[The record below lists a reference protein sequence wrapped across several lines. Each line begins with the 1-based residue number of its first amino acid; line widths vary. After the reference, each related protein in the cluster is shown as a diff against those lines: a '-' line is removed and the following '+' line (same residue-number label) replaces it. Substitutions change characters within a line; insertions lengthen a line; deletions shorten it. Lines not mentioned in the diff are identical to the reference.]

1 MSPQNPPSEGH
12 DFPLDFHWKTK
23 PSFVAAA
30 GVSLTG
36 HPRALE
42 ARNSIMTSLVRA
54 ALARRGGWVSY
65 SRSKRFYAPL
75 ARYEG
80 TAYTYD
86 RILAAVEELL
96 ALGLVEE
103 ERALPGPAS
112 HGWQSRIRAT
122 DRLLAAFRDCPFQH
136 VGPRDVIELRDADGE
151 RMAYADTDHT
161 RRLRRCMEARNEA
174 LAAIPVTMPEKD
186 GWIHTPGHV
195 SVRSEKT
202 GNWIGL
208 RPLPVPQV
216 VRIYGRGRWDMHGRL
231 YGWWQ
236 QLPAARR
243 IELLINGEVAFESDW
258 SACHPTLLYA
268 IAGKVPVGD
277 IYDVAGYD
285 PKHVKAALLTVMN
298 TKTTYGG
305 VLSLMKREEDA
316 PGAWPHSLDYT
327 KGLMRAVTHRHE
339 PIAHLL
345 GADMGIRLMHIE
357 SEMCVDVLKRCER
370 VNAPALPVHDSFV
383 TQASKGAAVT
393 AIMAEVMEATCAAI
407 NHSRPSIK
415 AGIPPHMGARRVS
428 RVAPA
433 ASASVPPAR
442 EAVSAPSSS
451 APSKNGPG
459 KAVSRPVRPCLS
471 AKASPALPVVGEALP
486 ASWDLAERTLA
497 LREDFERAVLARHR
511 KLAAGAA
518 SGWGQAPSAS
528 ERRHDLAQA
537 RGLAEW
543 TAEQEQSSGLCAAG
557 GVPYALSDEAKPKR
571 AKRLAPKTRRP
582 MPRPRRPSTYWA
594 QPRETPDLAKAK
606 PQEAPSQGKAKPE
619 ATQAPV
625 KAKPACRPS
634 TGLAALLRSRDP
646 ILVPEEQGPNW
657 IADPRRRPDGISAR
671 YYEGRWF
678 ALGRVPREP
687 EGGHEPPG
695 GPVATPRAAP
705 GCAPYPAR
713 PRAW

>member
-1 MSPQNPPSEGH
+1 MSLQKLPPEGH
-12 DFPLDFHWKTK
+12 YDFPLDFHWKTK
-23 PSFVAAA
+23 PSFIAAA

-42 ARNSIMTSLVRA
+42 ARNSIITSLVRA
-54 ALARRGGWVSY
+54 ALASQGGWVSY

-86 RILAAVEELL
+86 RVLAAVKELL
-96 ALGLVEE
+96 ALGLIEE
-103 ERALPGPAS
+103 ERALPSEEPS
-112 HGWQSRIRAT
+112 GWQSRMRAT

-136 VGPRDVIELRDADGE
+136 VGPRDVIELRDANGE

-174 LAAIPVTMPEKD
+174 LGAIPVTLPERD

-202 GNWIGL
+202 GNWVRL
-208 RPLPVPQV
+208 RPLPIPQV

-243 IELLINGEVAFESDW
+243 IELFINGEVAFEEDW

-268 IAGKVPVGD
+268 MAGAVPVGE

-305 VLSLMKREEDA
+305 VLSLMKREKDD

-327 KGLMRAVTHRHE
+327 KGLMKAVEHRHE

-345 GADMGIRLMHIE
+345 GADMGIRLMHVE
-357 SEMCVDVLKRCER
+357 SEMCVEVLKRCER
-370 VNAPALPVHDSFV
+370 QNIPALPVHDSFV

-415 AGIPPHMGARRVS
+415 AGIPPHMGAARPS

-442 EAVSAPSSS
+442 EAGSAPSSS

-459 KAVSRPVRPCLS
+459 KAVSRPAQASR
-471 AKASPALPVVGEALP
+471 KAQARPALPVAGEALP

-497 LREDFERAVLARHR
+497 LVEDFQAAVRARHR
-511 KLAAGAA
+511 KVAAGAA
-518 SGWGQAPSAS
+518 AGWGCAPTAS

-537 RGLAEW
+537 RGLAEVM
-543 TAEQEQSSGLCAAG
+543 ADEEQSTGLCVVA
-557 GVPYALSDEAKPKR
+557 GVPYALSEEAKAKR

-582 MPRPRRPSTYWA
+582 YW
-594 QPRETPDLAKAK
+594 AK
-606 PQEAPSQGKAKPE
+606 PQETPTQAQAKPE
-619 ATQAPV
+619 AILLPI
-625 KAKPACRPS
+625 KAKPSSRPS

-695 GPVATPRAAP
+695 GPVSTPRAAP
-705 GCAPYPAR
+705 SCAPYPAR